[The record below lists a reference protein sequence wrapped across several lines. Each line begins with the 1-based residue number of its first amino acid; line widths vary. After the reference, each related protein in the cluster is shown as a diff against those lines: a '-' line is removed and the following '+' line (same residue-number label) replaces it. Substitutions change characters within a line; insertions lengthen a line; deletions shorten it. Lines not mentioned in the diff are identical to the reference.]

1 MGSTNGRKLRWPR
14 SGSLSDF
21 AAKRLIYKEFLFFV
35 KIRNA
40 YNSISYVLQKA
51 QVRQVLRKR

>member
-35 KIRNA
+35 KIR
-40 YNSISYVLQKA
+40 
-51 QVRQVLRKR
+51 KRL